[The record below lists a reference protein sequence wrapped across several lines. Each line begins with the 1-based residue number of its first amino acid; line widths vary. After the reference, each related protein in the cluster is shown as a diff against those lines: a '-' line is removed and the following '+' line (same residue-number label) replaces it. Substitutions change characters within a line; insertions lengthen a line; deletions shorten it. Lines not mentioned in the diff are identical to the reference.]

1 MGHPD
6 YDWDTTPL
14 MQIWREKHDSS
25 DNACSML
32 ESYEPGESISILEEA
47 LSNNKVDYAR
57 RHVASF
63 SPKIVHK

>member
-47 LSNNKVDYAR
+47 LSNNKVDYA
-57 RHVASF
+57 
-63 SPKIVHK
+63 